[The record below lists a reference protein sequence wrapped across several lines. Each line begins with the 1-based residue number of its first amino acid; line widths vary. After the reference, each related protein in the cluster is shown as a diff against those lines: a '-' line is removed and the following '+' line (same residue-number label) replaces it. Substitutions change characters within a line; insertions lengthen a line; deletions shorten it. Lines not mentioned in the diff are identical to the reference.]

1 MGTYDNKSLRKC
13 FRGKRK
19 LTGKWSKQQAELLL
33 SQTYWFAAV
42 PASMR
47 RAILD
52 RSEIR
57 QFGRSAS
64 LYRIGDPVDGMY
76 ASLEGDIRAHAH
88 GDHGERILL
97 RLLGPGSWF
106 GEFHLLDNYPARTFE
121 VCAASECTALFLPKQ
136 GYDAITEESQEYYR
150 HFVRLTCMHQ
160 RFMVR
165 IALEARSD
173 AAHRTAR
180 ALIRIARMH
189 GRNTERRTQLSINL
203 TQSDLA
209 SLVGVSRQYLNE
221 LLSRWN
227 EEGVLIWK
235 GNAPPVLFLDRLRTL
250 LTPLDDWMLESEG
263 WA

>member
-1 MGTYDNKSLRKC
+1 MK
-13 FRGKRK
+13 
-19 LTGKWSKQQAELLL
+19 
-33 SQTYWFAAV
+33 
-42 PASMR
+42 

-52 RSEIR
+52 SSEIR
-57 QFGRSAS
+57 QFGRSEY

-76 ASLEGDIRAHAH
+76 AALEGDFRAYAH
-88 GDHGERILL
+88 GDDGERVLL

-106 GEFHLLDNYPARTFE
+106 GEFHLLDNYPTRTFE
-121 VCAASECTALFLPKQ
+121 VCAASASAALFLPKQ
-136 GYDAITEESQEYYR
+136 GYDAIVEESQEHYR
-150 HFVRLTCMHQ
+150 QFVKLTCTHQ
-160 RFMVR
+160 RFLVR

-173 AAHRTAR
+173 AARKAAR

-189 GRNTERRTQLSINL
+189 GRNTALGTRITINL

-227 EEGVLIWK
+227 EEGVLIWR
-235 GNAPPVLFLDRLRTL
+235 GNTPPVLFLDRLRML